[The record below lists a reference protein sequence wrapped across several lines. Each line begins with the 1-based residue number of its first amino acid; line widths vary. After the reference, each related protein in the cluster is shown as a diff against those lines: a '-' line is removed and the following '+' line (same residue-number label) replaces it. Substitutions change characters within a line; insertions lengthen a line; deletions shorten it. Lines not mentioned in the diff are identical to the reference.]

1 MATDRDVDQQI
12 HALLIAIHDLRE
24 DMALLQKATGVAP
37 AGERAVYPKALDE
50 ISNQP
55 GAVDE
60 LRKRVESLERQ
71 AGS

>member
-1 MATDRDVDQQI
+1 
-12 HALLIAIHDLRE
+12 
-24 DMALLQKATGVAP
+24 MALLQKATGVAP

-50 ISNQP
+50 ISNLP